1 MHIAQLCGACKNACM
16 QNDDGREANE
26 PASGG
31 LRERKRAQTSEAI
44 HVAAA
49 ELVLDRGLEATTID
63 AISERAGVST
73 RTFFNYFPAKEDAVL
88 GFDEVAVSAELAKVR
103 QYSGDPLVSLFDLI
117 YAMFEAGGG
126 PKKKSELK
134 RTVLLTYPQLMTRQM
149 VRIAELEEQLS
160 VIVAGWL
167 ATDERFADGS
177 DAERREEARILLSI
191 CLATVRASV
200 RRWVEHSDSDP
211 GDHPSD
217 SESAP
222 VDPRTNYEHAL
233 ASLRTVL
240 EKLR

>member
-1 MHIAQLCGACKNACM
+1 M
-16 QNDDGREANE
+16 QKVESREQ
-26 PASGG
+26 ASSTGGG

-49 ELVLDRGLEATTID
+49 ELVLEGGLEATTID
-63 AISERAGVST
+63 AITERAGVST

-88 GFDEVAVSAELAKVR
+88 GFDEVAVSAELAKER
-103 QYSGDPLVSLFDLI
+103 EYSGDPLVSLFDLV

-126 PKKKSELK
+126 PKQKSELK

-149 VRIAELEEQLS
+149 VRVAALEEQLS

-167 ATDERFADGS
+167 ATDPRFAEGS

-200 RRWVEHSDSDP
+200 RRWVDHSDSDP
-211 GDHPSD
+211 GTRRGGSG
-217 SESAP
+217 SAP
-222 VDPRTNYEHAL
+222 VDPRSNYEHAL
-233 ASLRTVL
+233 ASLKTVL

>member
-1 MHIAQLCGACKNACM
+1 M
-16 QNDDGREANE
+16 QKVGIHEGVA
-26 PASGG
+26 ASSGG

-49 ELVLDRGLEATTID
+49 ELVLEHGLEATTID

-88 GFDEVAVSAELAKVR
+88 GFDEVAVSAELAKDR
-103 QYSGDPLVSLFDLI
+103 DYSGDPLVSLFDLI

-126 PKKKSELK
+126 PKRKSDLK
-134 RTVLLTYPQLMTRQM
+134 RTVLLTFPQLMTRQM
-149 VRIAELEEQLS
+149 VRVAELEEQLS
-160 VIVAGWL
+160 EIVAGWL
-167 ATDERFADGS
+167 ATDERFAAGTDT
-177 DAERREEARILLSI
+177 ERREEARILLSI

-200 RRWVEHSDSDP
+200 RRWVDHSDSDP
-211 GDHPSD
+211 GLHPQHP
-217 SESAP
+217 ESTP
-222 VDPRTNYEHAL
+222 VDPRENYEHAL